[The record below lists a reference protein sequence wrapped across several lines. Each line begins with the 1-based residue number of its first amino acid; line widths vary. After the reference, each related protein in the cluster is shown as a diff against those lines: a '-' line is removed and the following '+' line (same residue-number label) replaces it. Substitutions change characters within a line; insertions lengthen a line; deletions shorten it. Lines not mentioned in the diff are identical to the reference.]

1 MKNISLKEV
10 SDFVSRNI
18 GDFHVSR
25 VNRIKNIKL
34 KDVLK
39 KKNPYLFKAKN
50 LLTAEKLVESI
61 LQAYLSSSEEE
72 IFGEFLESLAIFI
85 AGKTLG
91 GRKAHGIGIDL
102 EFERDEVIYLVSIKS
117 GVNWGNSAQ
126 YSALRDRFKKA
137 VQILKQ
143 SKSIKAVQPV
153 LASCYGKRK
162 TIDNGEYLKICGQ
175 SFWHFISGNINLYT
189 DIIEPLG
196 HQARQHNQHYEEERA
211 ALINKFTAEFSNEFC
226 VDGRIDWKKLVQFNS
241 GNLPDQNI

>member
-1 MKNISLKEV
+1 MKKLTLEIVTEYVNK
-10 SDFVSRNI
+10 NI
-18 GDFHVSR
+18 GDFHESR
-25 VNRIKNIKL
+25 VNRIKDIKL
-34 KDVLK
+34 KQILQ

-91 GRKAHGIGIDL
+91 GRKAHGTGIDL
-102 EFERDEVIYLVSIKS
+102 EFERDGVIYLVSIKS
-117 GVNWGNSAQ
+117 GINWGNSAQ

-162 TIDNGEYLKICGQ
+162 TVDNGEYLKICGQ
-175 SFWHFISGNINLYT
+175 AFWYFISGNKNLYT

-196 HQARQHNQHYEEERA
+196 HQAKRHNQHYEEERA
-211 ALINKFTAEFSNEFC
+211 VLINKFTAEFSKDFC

-241 GNLPDQNI
+241 GNINEK